1 MAAEPNEQARKGVT
15 WETFQTKMKE
25 FYKPTENSTLT
36 NFHFRQ
42 LIQNKDETFTAF
54 ANRVEAEA
62 KHCQLKCAAAAC
74 TAENTAIRDQIIIG
88 TSNNAVKEEAL
99 LKSWDLSTLR
109 KESMKME
116 SAQKGGIELAG
127 DNDLRRIGKYSNKNN
142 KPQKTEWTCHFC
154 GMVTK
159 NKKRHRAKELKSVK
173 QEVINVHYAMRLVTC
188 QKNVPPKTNKST
200 KYPKTQTPPE
210 IQKRQQTTSVALM

>member
-1 MAAEPNEQARKGVT
+1 MFSSERFLADWMAAEPNEQARKGVT
-15 WETFQTKMKE
+15 WETFQTKIKE

-99 LKSWDLSTLR
+99 LKSWDLATLR
-109 KESMKME
+109 KEGMKME

-127 DNDLRRIGKYSNKNN
+127 DNDLRRIGKYSNKNT
-142 KPQKTEWTCHFC
+142 KSQKLSGH
-154 GMVTK
+154 
-159 NKKRHRAKELKSVK
+159 
-173 QEVINVHYAMRLVTC
+173 VTC
-188 QKNVPPKTNKST
+188 V
-200 KYPKTQTPPE
+200 
-210 IQKRQQTTSVALM
+210 VL